1 MKEFKLSDTTSKPE
15 SSSDR
20 AAGWVMFSLLFFG
33 SIGFGFSFGF
43 GAGVGAFC
51 LTLFLELGIEW
62 AVDKLARKLK
72 GQ

>member
-1 MKEFKLSDTTSKPE
+1 
-15 SSSDR
+15 
-20 AAGWVMFSLLFFG
+20 MFSLLFFG